1 MKISRLQQW
10 VKVDKVVTVLA
21 GTQGPSLDNE
31 SDIIP
36 VVNLNFRVLWAAF
49 TARGENGLNAVQQHQ
64 VFLNL
69 YDEFGAFV
77 DFLLLGSANPFPNGG
92 AGDAMSGVV
101 LVTPSAVVHSLGNL
115 KIGGV
120 TLSCAARYDNPTAG
134 DLDSVGALRG
144 LIEVWKDAE

>member
-10 VKVDKVVTVLA
+10 LKVDASVLIPA
-21 GTQGPSLDNE
+21 GGDGGLPPE

-36 VVNLNFRVLWAAF
+36 VTNLNFRVLWAAF
-49 TARGENGLNAVQQHQ
+49 STGGDDGITIKQQVQ

-69 YDEFGAFV
+69 YDEFGGFL
-77 DFLLLGSANPFPNGG
+77 DFLLLGSANGFPG
-92 AGDAMSGVV
+92 ANNNGVV

-120 TLSCAARYDNPTAG
+120 SLSGSTVYSNPTAG
-134 DLDSVGALRG
+134 DLTATGALRG
-144 LIEVWKDAE
+144 LIEIWKEAE